1 MSLPAMGMTDAS
13 RADLERG
20 VWPSVIL
27 VVPLSPCPRAT
38 LRCLIANPRLHAPH
52 WGCCATLGPG
62 DSHRPASPEPIQ
74 IVTCRES
81 SRNFGV
87 EADRWVDDPAF
98 APGLLPRAITI
109 LKDHLRQALQ
119 LIGGGDVRDRGMYP
133 KRIVIR
139 EGNPIAKE
147 HATAVA
153 RRFLDDVDGE
163 LTDSW
168 TADAGLGFK
177 ARMAPG
183 AIGCWR

>member
-1 MSLPAMGMTDAS
+1 
-13 RADLERG
+13 
-20 VWPSVIL
+20 
-27 VVPLSPCPRAT
+27 
-38 LRCLIANPRLHAPH
+38 
-52 WGCCATLGPG
+52 
-62 DSHRPASPEPIQ
+62 
-74 IVTCRES
+74 
-81 SRNFGV
+81 V
-87 EADRWVDDPAF
+87 EADRWADDPAF

-119 LIGGGDVRDRGMYP
+119 LIGGRDVRDRGMYP
-133 KRIVIR
+133 NRIVIR

>member
-1 MSLPAMGMTDAS
+1 
-13 RADLERG
+13 
-20 VWPSVIL
+20 
-27 VVPLSPCPRAT
+27 
-38 LRCLIANPRLHAPH
+38 
-52 WGCCATLGPG
+52 
-62 DSHRPASPEPIQ
+62 
-74 IVTCRES
+74 
-81 SRNFGV
+81 V
-87 EADRWVDDPAF
+87 EADRWADDPAL

-109 LKDHLRQALQ
+109 LKEDLFQTWPLV
-119 LIGGGDVRDRGMYP
+119 GGGDVRDRGMYP

-168 TADAGLGFK
+168 TADAGPGFR